1 MIKSIQSVNLRSHD
15 EVAFGQT
22 VDLVRPERDFHAAP
36 GEINV
41 RMMTLLFRE
50 FADFVGEGERFAKVF
65 EGKVFLQVM
74 AVYDLP
80 MVAQLPLQLSQ
91 RLSLQGRNSAFAR
104 DTILFRK
111 FTHNIFNGRT
121 ETTIHP
127 VGAQAAM
134 SAIFGKD
141 PEA

>member
-104 DTILFRK
+104 DTILFRQ
-111 FTHNIFNGRT
+111 FAHNIFNGRT
-121 ETTIHP
+121 ETIIYP
-127 VGAQAAM
+127 VGAQV
-134 SAIFGKD
+134 AI
-141 PEA
+141 